1 MNNFKSGFVTVIG
14 RTNVGKSS
22 LINKMVGE
30 KVSAVADKTQTT
42 RKNVRAI
49 VNRENSQIIFID
61 TPGIHSPKSKLS
73 EAMVESAYYSLDEVD
88 VIVYVVDVTST
99 RVDEKTLDK
108 IKEANKKTIL
118 VLNKIDM
125 ISPTEVAEFIN
136 KYKDM
141 YDFQAIIP
149 VSVAKNRSVKDVLDE
164 IEKCLPLGP
173 AYYDKEEYTD
183 QTSREIVE
191 ETIRE
196 KALRFLR
203 DEIPHG
209 VYVSVSQM
217 KSKKTMKNEKYYDT
231 EATIYCNRDSHKGII
246 VGKNGAMLKRIGTS
260 ARKELED
267 MFGCKFN
274 LKLWVVVQKDWIN
287 DPKFVDKFKIKK

>member
-1 MNNFKSGFVTVIG
+1 MNNFKSGSVTVIG

-42 RKNVRAI
+42 RTNVRAI
-49 VNRENSQIIFID
+49 VNRENAQIIFID

-136 KYKDM
+136 KYKEM

-149 VSVAKNRSVKDVLDE
+149 VSVAKNRNVKDVLDAFSAKG
-164 IEKCLPLGP
+164 I
-173 AYYDKEEYTD
+173 
-183 QTSREIVE
+183 
-191 ETIRE
+191 
-196 KALRFLR
+196 ALR
-203 DEIPHG
+203 
-209 VYVSVSQM
+209 
-217 KSKKTMKNEKYYDT
+217 T
-231 EATIYCNRDSHKGII
+231 
-246 VGKNGAMLKRIGTS
+246 
-260 ARKELED
+260 
-267 MFGCKFN
+267 
-274 LKLWVVVQKDWIN
+274 
-287 DPKFVDKFKIKK
+287 

>member
-1 MNNFKSGFVTVIG
+1 MGNFKSGFVTVIG

-108 IKEANKKTIL
+108 IKDANKKTIL

-125 ISPTEVAEFIN
+125 ITPTEVAEFIN

-149 VSVAKNRSVKDVLDE
+149 VSVAKNRNVKDVLDE
-164 IEKCLPLGP
+164 IEKCLPQGP

-246 VGKNGAMLKRIGTS
+246 VGKNGAMLN
-260 ARKELED
+260 ALEQAQE
-267 MFGCKFN
+267 KN
-274 LKLWVVVQKDWIN
+274 
-287 DPKFVDKFKIKK
+287 

>member
-1 MNNFKSGFVTVIG
+1 MEKFKSGFVTVIG

-42 RKNVRAI
+42 RKNVKAI
-49 VNRENSQIIFID
+49 VNRENAQIIFID

-73 EAMVESAYYSLDEVD
+73 EAMIESAYYSLEEVD

-99 RVDEKTLDK
+99 RIDEKTLEK
-108 IKEANKKTIL
+108 IKDSNKKTIL

-136 KYKDM
+136 KYKDL
-141 YDFQAIIP
+141 YDFQSIIP
-149 VSVAKNRSVKDVLDE
+149 VSVEKNRNVKDVLDE
-164 IEKCLPLGP
+164 IEKCLPEGP
-173 AYYDKEEYTD
+173 AYYDQEEYTD

-196 KALRFLR
+196 KVLRFLH

-209 VYVSVSQM
+209 IYVEVSKM
-217 KSKKTMKNEKYYDT
+217 KTKKTMKDEKYYDV

-246 VGKNGAMLKRIGTS
+246 IGKKGDMLKRIGMS
-260 ARKELED
+260 ARKELEK
-267 MFGCKFN
+267 MFDCKFN

-287 DPKFVDKFKIKK
+287 DPKFVDKFKVKK